1 MQICN
6 FIIQVSML
14 LVPTCYGLLMTLT
27 IRGCMGDGG
36 PKGILALLAPDW
48 THITQPW
55 VWLEAA
61 KFVFI
66 SLQLGLGV
74 ISTYASFNKYHHN
87 IIRYELLTVQM
98 SHSPHILKIQ
108 IDTKILELS
117 STTSIV
123 LLCKQYFE
131 LKMSVWKH
139 GRVQM
144 CIIWQHQEQNNDFQ
158 FSKLSVSLFTSVLN
172 GANHLSPRGYCT
184 VFEMVRCRY

>member
-6 FIIQVSML
+6 NACFALQVSML

-87 IIRYELLTVQM
+87 IIRYLLT
-98 SHSPHILKIQ
+98 
-108 IDTKILELS
+108 
-117 STTSIV
+117 
-123 LLCKQYFE
+123 YFE
-131 LKMSVWKH
+131 LEMSI
-139 GRVQM
+139 G
-144 CIIWQHQEQNNDFQ
+144 N
-158 FSKLSVSLFTSVLN
+158 
-172 GANHLSPRGYCT
+172 
-184 VFEMVRCRY
+184 MVDCRCALLATRTNLPENKTMIFNF

>member
-6 FIIQVSML
+6 NTCFALQVSML

-87 IIRYELLTVQM
+87 IIR
-98 SHSPHILKIQ
+98 
-108 IDTKILELS
+108 
-117 STTSIV
+117 
-123 LLCKQYFE
+123 
-131 LKMSVWKH
+131 
-139 GRVQM
+139 
-144 CIIWQHQEQNNDFQ
+144 
-158 FSKLSVSLFTSVLN
+158 
-172 GANHLSPRGYCT
+172 
-184 VFEMVRCRY
+184 